1 MRDLMDHVD
10 VAVGNEEDCQHSL
23 GIDAPADVTSG
34 QLEHSVYEALTARV
48 METFPGLSA
57 VAITLRESRSADI
70 NGWSACLRDTTG
82 FHVGQRYDIMDI
94 VDRVGGGD
102 AFAGGLIYGL
112 LSGRPSAEA
121 LDFAI
126 AASCLKHS
134 IPGDFNRVNIA
145 EVRKLAGG
153 DASGRVSR

>member
-1 MRDLMDHVD
+1 MYPS
-10 VAVGNEEDCQHSL
+10 GDCAGSNSGPTGRRGGAL

-34 QLEHSVYEALTARV
+34 ALEQAVYEALTGRV
-48 METFPGLSA
+48 MEEFPNLTS

-70 NGWSACLRDTTG
+70 NGWSACLRDADA
-82 FHVGQRYDIMDI
+82 FYVGQHYDILDI

-102 AFAGGLIYGL
+102 SFAGGLIYGYI
-112 LSGRPSAEA
+112 SGRPSPQA

-134 IPGDFNRVNIA
+134 IPGDFNRVTVA
-145 EVRKLAGG
+145 EVEKLAGG